1 MLVYISGPIDGLPD
15 RNEKAFRAAER
26 YLNTLGYETLVPLD
40 VPAFEHRNGEAKC
53 PRGYT
58 DGGGHSSA
66 CWIRGDLLAML
77 ETCDAI
83 FMMNGWEMSR
93 GANLEFDVAV
103 LSGFKVFHSGSFIPR
118 ALAL

>member
-58 DGGGHSSA
+58 DGGRHIHDERMGNVTR
-66 CWIRGDLLAML
+66 CEPRVRRGSPVRLQGISL
-77 ETCDAI
+77 
-83 FMMNGWEMSR
+83 W
-93 GANLEFDVAV
+93 
-103 LSGFKVFHSGSFIPR
+103 
-118 ALAL
+118 

>member
-1 MLVYISGPIDGLPD
+1 MRVYISGPIDGLPD

-66 CWIRGDLLAML
+66 LL
-77 ETCDAI
+77 D
-83 FMMNGWEMSR
+83 SR
-93 GANLEFDVAV
+93 RSLGNVGNLRRHMHDERMGNVTRCE
-103 LSGFKVFHSGSFIPR
+103 P
-118 ALAL
+118 